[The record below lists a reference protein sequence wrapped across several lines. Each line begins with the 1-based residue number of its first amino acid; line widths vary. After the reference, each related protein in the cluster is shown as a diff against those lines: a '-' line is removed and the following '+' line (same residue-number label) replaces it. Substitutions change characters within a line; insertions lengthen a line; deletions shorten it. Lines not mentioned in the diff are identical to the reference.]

1 MAREKRR
8 LKPGTIVVR
17 VLIVIL
23 TTLIMTVIALYLLM
37 LIIAK
42 GPSPSAKKQVL
53 LRFSDKIIIAL
64 RFPNDFCTTCR
75 APSDKTAYF

>member
-37 LIIAK
+37 LISQHLI
-42 GPSPSAKKQVL
+42 
-53 LRFSDKIIIAL
+53 
-64 RFPNDFCTTCR
+64 
-75 APSDKTAYF
+75 